1 MLHSH
6 GSVSGSVAAMLPA
19 LTLSMITSH
28 LSPKT
33 CSQLG
38 YFSASHARSSL
49 LTAAIGRHHSVG
61 RQYHRPMCSA
71 WCQVSRPRMNSSQ
84 YHGFFRPYPSMVW
97 TNWSM
102 IHSSMNS
109 R

>member
-6 GSVSGSVAAMLPA
+6 GSVSGRVASTLLA

-33 CSQLG
+33 FSQLG
-38 YFSASHARSSL
+38 YFSASQARSSW
-49 LTAAIGRHHSVG
+49 LTAAIGRHQIVG
-61 RQYHRPMCSA
+61 RQNHRPMCSA
-71 WCQVSRPRMNSSQ
+71 WCQMSRPRMNSSQ
-84 YHGFFRPYPSMVW
+84 YHGLRSPYCSMVLM
-97 TNWSM
+97 NWSM